1 MPDFGLKRENHDARL
16 PGEFY
21 PPMAAQ
27 QVNVQPR
34 MIDANVEAAA
44 LFALNLAVLPP
55 QIAGW
60 LSERLGWGAK
70 WWAQDK
76 AGADLSPAP
85 VLSRSLSS

>member
-21 PPMAAQ
+21 RPMPAQ
-27 QVNVQPR
+27 QVSVQPR
-34 MIDANVEAAA
+34 MIHAKVAA
-44 LFALNLAVLPP
+44 LFVLNLAVLLP

-60 LSERLGWGAK
+60 LPERLGWGAK

-76 AGADLSPAP
+76 ADADLSPAP
-85 VLSRSLSS
+85 AVSRSLSS